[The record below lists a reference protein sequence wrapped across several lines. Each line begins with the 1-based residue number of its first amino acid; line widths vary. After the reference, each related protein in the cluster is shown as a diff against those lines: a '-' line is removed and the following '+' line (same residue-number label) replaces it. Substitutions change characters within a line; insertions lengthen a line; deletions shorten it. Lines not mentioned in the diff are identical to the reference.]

1 MLKLCKYWKKN
12 LLLNYMLMFIFFECM
27 VFSFFY
33 LLWICVV
40 DVGNDVVIWFVY
52 FGIFESF

>member
-33 LLWICVV
+33 LLGICVV
-40 DVGNDVVIWFVY
+40 DVGNNVVIWFVY